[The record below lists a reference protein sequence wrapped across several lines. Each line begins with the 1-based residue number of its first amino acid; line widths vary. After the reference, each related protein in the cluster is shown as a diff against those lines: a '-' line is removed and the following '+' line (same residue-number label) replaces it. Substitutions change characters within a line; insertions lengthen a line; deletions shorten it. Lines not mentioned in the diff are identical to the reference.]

1 MRLPRSPAK
10 NRAFG
15 RASPSAARKAR
26 LNDPE
31 VLRLVDY
38 SEIERW
44 LDTVMPGTRNAV
56 EDLGVREPA
65 PPLRLSGGLEACG
78 HGRAIAKGPEWGSV
92 RRVFLFVAG
101 MVSVC
106 DERCGE
112 TRRAACDGLRRSSR
126 PCSASRPR
134 CRSSRST
141 RPLGRG

>member
-65 PPLRLSGGLEACG
+65 PPLRLSGG
-78 HGRAIAKGPEWGSV
+78 S
-92 RRVFLFVAG
+92 
-101 MVSVC
+101 
-106 DERCGE
+106 
-112 TRRAACDGLRRSSR
+112 RRAAMAERSPKGLNGEASGVSFLSSRVWSPYAMKGVGRPDGRPDGLRRSSR
-126 PCSASRPR
+126 PCSASR
-134 CRSSRST
+134 
-141 RPLGRG
+141 